1 MEGGRPATG
10 WKLASWHAIVV
21 SLFTAGLFYYWFALE
36 NRYVVF
42 LYGHWDATPFD
53 PPTRSRYWMS
63 GLVASGA
70 VLVLYAVANW
80 FLGRVAG
87 VRYRIYTPPAWWQV
101 WSLCALPLTSAI
113 LAITM
118 TCNQPLLP
126 LATAAVCVATTLSGL
141 ALALAA
147 GALAAGRTRHLAW
160 LTLAGA
166 GLVPALLLLRVVE
179 LPGEGLAS
187 RPTAYSVA
195 LGSTLAG
202 AIGLKAIT
210 WLYRRRLG
218 VYLKASQ
225 VLVAGLCLSYLLMP
239 LTHYLLLTPPKF
251 HYISTS
257 ANFFASSWV
266 VQLASFSVA
275 VVLALG
281 MTKRTSP
288 E

>member
-1 MEGGRPATG
+1 
-10 WKLASWHAIVV
+10 LHAIAV
-21 SLFTAGLFYYWFALE
+21 SLFMAGLFYYWFALA

-53 PPTRSRYWMS
+53 SYTRSRYWMS

-70 VLVLYAVANW
+70 VMVLYAVANW
-80 FLGRVAG
+80 FVGRVAG
-87 VRYRIYTPPAWWQV
+87 VWYRNYTPPAWWRV
-101 WSLCALPLTSAI
+101 WSLCAIPLTTVI
-113 LAITM
+113 LTITM
-118 TCNQPLLP
+118 TCNQPVLP
-126 LATAAVCVATTLSGL
+126 FATAAACVATTLSGL

-147 GALAAGRTRHLAW
+147 GSLAAQRVLHLAW

-166 GLVPALLLLRVVE
+166 GLVPTLLLLRVVE
-179 LPGEGLAS
+179 LPGKGLAS
-187 RPTAYSVA
+187 QATVYAVA
-195 LGSTLAG
+195 LGSTLVSALW
-202 AIGLKAIT
+202 LKVIT
-210 WLYRRRLG
+210 WLHRRRCG

-257 ANFFASSWV
+257 ANFFASNWI

-275 VVLALG
+275 VVLAVG
-281 MTKRTSP
+281 TTKRTSP